1 MTALQAILLGLV
13 QGVTEFLPVSSSG
26 HLVLLQNQLNLTEPA
41 LVFDVLLHAATLLA
55 VVAFFAR
62 ELWVLTKKEL
72 VVIAVA
78 SVPAGLV
85 GFGLSGGIEKL
96 FATSKVAAA
105 FLIVTGVFNLLS
117 NWKLQQVGQKNL
129 ADSELE
135 LEAKTRVSLKQGLT
149 IGLFQALAIM
159 PGISRSGVT
168 VFAGLFQGL
177 ERLTAFRFSFILSLP
192 AIIGAASWQ
201 WWQLEAEQLAQ
212 IGTLPS
218 LSGVS
223 AAFVAGLLSLY
234 VFKIVM
240 KKANLSYFGYYC
252 LFLGLV
258 GLVWL

>member
-26 HLVLLQNQLNLTEPA
+26 HLVLLQNQLNLTESA
-41 LVFDVLLHAATLLA
+41 LAFDVLLHVATLLA
-55 VVAFFAR
+55 VVVFFAQ
-62 ELWVLTKKEL
+62 ELLALTKKEL
-72 VVIAVA
+72 MIIAVA

-96 FATSKVAAA
+96 FATSQVAAA

-117 NWKLQQVGQKNL
+117 NWKLQQVGQKKSP
-129 ADSELE
+129 DFESEPE
-135 LEAKTRVSLKQGLT
+135 TKTKVSLKQGLM

-159 PGISRSGVT
+159 PGVSRSGAT

-212 IGTLPS
+212 IRSFPS
-218 LSGVS
+218 LLGVG
-223 AAFVAGLLSLY
+223 AAFAAGLLSLY
-234 VFKIVM
+234 IFKIVM